1 MRARPPSCLR
11 RPWRRQ
17 VTAERGK
24 STRISRCPRRCHQHS
39 GRWRGMRRSS
49 PATVIPWA
57 CCAARW
63 PDRRLVEVGQD
74 ALDLVLSSPDG
85 LQAGA
90 RTLRPTAVAEGG
102 RRQQLTSRLAIS
114 QQHLHCSTCP
124 GRIGRMLHSVS
135 DDSLSSPYAIALEAL
150 ESNARMPLDEHVEE
164 LPRRSES
171 LGSHGSPLSR
181 GSAAALGRLAG
192 GSGRSVSSSRACRV
206 RSTVRP
212 STADQG
218 LPLGAPQ
225 IVVSAGGGA
234 RSRLHRVTS
243 LTGRDVELAAHAFRG
258 SGEPRTPLREA
269 LATVAG
275 GGHRDGYR
283 CRRRALWCPPLRAV
297 PPRRPPAAGL
307 PVAAP
312 GPGAGRG
319 RPTRRC
325 RWVGFS
331 QQNASPAEQLG
342 AQSRGG
348 PYSQST

>member
-1 MRARPPSCLR
+1 MTDNSRRAAVAGALS
-11 RPWRRQ
+11 
-17 VTAERGK
+17 
-24 STRISRCPRRCHQHS
+24 
-39 GRWRGMRRSS
+39 
-49 PATVIPWA
+49 
-57 CCAARW
+57 
-63 PDRRLVEVGQD
+63 RRLVAMATRYRLGATSGTSRYRVFTRSSGVDWEPTCAR
-74 ALDLVLSSPDG
+74 AL
-85 LQAGA
+85 
-90 RTLRPTAVAEGG
+90 GG
-102 RRQQLTSRLAIS
+102 RWAKLEDLLSRVSLAVSGPPFRLAS
-114 QQHLHCSTCP
+114 PTPGRTCVNRHSAGGGSVQQRCGICSTCP

-297 PPRRPPAAGL
+297 PPRRPPAAGI